1 MARDPQQGGAAW
13 EGSTLFLARIG
24 TLNPVWRGALAS
36 GTAPWMMVADTRPC
50 RRPAFR
56 LMRRSHDFDA
66 VHWDHE
72 PRTSRKVPPT
82 RCCRRLVGRASLRFL
97 CRQDAGST
105 LVFMESPDAILGA
118 RWNHGTLCHSR
129 QLERL
134 TGGAEHANWPAR
146 KSTLAGDFF
155 CSSSLPPF

>member
-1 MARDPQQGGAAW
+1 MARDPKQGGAAW
-13 EGSTLFLARIG
+13 EGSTLFWARIG

-105 LVFMESPDAILGA
+105 LGFRGSLRGIDAVHWDDEPVWVVPSVRSPAFRRYGPA
-118 RWNHGTLCHSR
+118 KAGTPNR
-129 QLERL
+129 TP
-134 TGGAEHANWPAR
+134 TG
-146 KSTLAGDFF
+146 S
-155 CSSSLPPF
+155 